1 LLNFLFQL
9 SSLNFC
15 IFFVQNVYYFIFR
28 VTEPIWADI
37 GTCIN
42 PKHHQHPQNQ
52 PTACKQERLLEISK
66 SSCGHQVV
74 DEGYFSYKYFKTH
87 VDIVGQDLALI
98 CVPSEYEHQV
108 FLFAD
113 QHGVQTPHRIANGRV
128 KSCDCR

>member
-1 LLNFLFQL
+1 M